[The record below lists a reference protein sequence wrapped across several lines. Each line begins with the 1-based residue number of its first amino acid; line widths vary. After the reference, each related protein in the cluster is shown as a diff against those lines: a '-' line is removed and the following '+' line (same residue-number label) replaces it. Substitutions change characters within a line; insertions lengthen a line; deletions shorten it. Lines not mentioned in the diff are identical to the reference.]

1 MPGFDSQPA
10 HNYMNEE
17 ERQKDKEKAIL
28 IALKNNMA
36 LIRRDLKIY
45 GMKKDGSTI
54 FISKSKN
61 YDNLWTN
68 ALNKL
73 REKNGTTNRI

>member
-10 HNYMNEE
+10 HNYMDEE
-17 ERQKDKEKAIL
+17 KRQKDKEKAIL

-36 LIRRDLKIY
+36 LIRRKLKIY

-54 FISKSKN
+54 FICKSEN
-61 YDNLWTN
+61 YDNLWSD

-73 REKNGTTNRI
+73 KLKNGRK